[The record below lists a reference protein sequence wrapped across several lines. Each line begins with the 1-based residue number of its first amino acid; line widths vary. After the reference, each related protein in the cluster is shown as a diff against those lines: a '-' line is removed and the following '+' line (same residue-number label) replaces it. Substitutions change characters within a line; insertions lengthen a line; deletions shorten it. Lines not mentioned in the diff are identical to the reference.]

1 MALKAVGKLPVAEL
15 RGSGQGGVA
24 GDRRGRVE
32 VAGRHGG
39 QRAEHG
45 AKLVRG
51 SVLKEKQSICES
63 SFYRKPDLISVFQFF
78 DNDNTHLR

>member
-1 MALKAVGKLPVAEL
+1 MVLKAVGKLPVGEL
-15 RGSGQGGVA
+15 RRSGQGGVA
-24 GDRRGRVE
+24 GDRQGRVE

-51 SVLKEKQSICES
+51 SLLEEKPSHVCIFLYNNWS
-63 SFYRKPDLISVFQFF
+63 DFSLLS
-78 DNDNTHLR
+78 L